1 MKFPSNELEVPSV
14 EHILS
19 LRAHMKSVFVGRNAE
34 FKVLRD
40 AFNGKFEG
48 ATGAGING
56 SEGKPE
62 IIYNIANATVRRY
75 LDSMSAP
82 PRIEAMPEGFDL
94 EDLELADK
102 KTKWIEHILN
112 EERLPL
118 KMMHVAFYQS
128 LLDKAII
135 HIRPA
140 PLLKHGFRIEVI
152 APEHYYPVV
161 TGDDYSHPEAVL
173 ISFNVYDA
181 MSNDRR
187 EGFDANRIPQK
198 EVVEYWDKT
207 WMKRVENGVTKL
219 EIKHDFGVLPF
230 FEAHNLPLPHQHRG
244 QGDIDHVISLN
255 DYLNRLFSDLG
266 AMIDYAANPIAIIR
280 GSKAG
285 GANLP
290 FAPRAVWELERD
302 AQASFLQW
310 QGAPP
315 SVEAQMLRTLQAVED
330 VTGVSSPAFGRDI
343 PSGTS
348 DRAIRSILAGFNTR
362 LGTKQQMLAMALQEM
377 SNALLTM
384 AHKLYPSR
392 EYAIVGE
399 SMKSDKNL
407 GKKIVY
413 TVKPSEFGEF
423 NRTRITFMPGDPSTL
438 YFQETDKMAKGLQSK
453 FTTMKNL
460 GIQYPWEE
468 LERMRLEQEEALVH
482 QNDAAVAGKG
492 EFVSPQQQAEAD
504 QNGAAALGP
513 MMEQLK
519 GMQDTQAQRQKERA
533 EALAAK
539 RQQTEIMR
547 PQEGAGVP
555 QPDQA
560 PGNLEPLGTLEQ
572 PVASADDVAQ
582 AAKRAMLSGTAHYVA
597 QTGPGGKPSN
607 PRIVLSNMADE
618 QALREQLGAAGAGV
632 VFVPGGS
639 DKMAQAPE
647 GSIELQGLKKKSEL
661 RTLDNAYLSVV
672 VMGVERN
679 NRSGLIFKV
688 GVLDDRGNL
697 VPLSNTN
704 PQRNITAEQ
713 GEIIRMK
720 ISAANRRIDN
730 GIVKWSVAMPT
741 VVTQKMA
748 PTKPSSFKDIEKLWE
763 NGK

>member
-1 MKFPSNELEVPSV
+1 MKFPGQELEAPSID
-14 EHILS
+14 HILS
-19 LRAHMKSVFVGRNAE
+19 LREHMKSVFTGRNAE

-40 AFNGKFEG
+40 AFTGRFQG
-48 ATGAGING
+48 TTGAGING
-56 SEGKPE
+56 SEGRPE
-62 IIYNIANATVRRY
+62 ITYNICNATVRRY

-82 PRIEAMPEGFDL
+82 PRIEAQPEGFDL

-102 KTKWIEHILN
+102 KTKFIEHFFN
-112 EERLPL
+112 EEKLPL
-118 KMMHVAFYQS
+118 KLMHIAFYQA

-140 PLLKHGFRIEVI
+140 PHLKHGFRLVVI
-152 APEHYYPVV
+152 APEHYYPIV
-161 TGDDYSHPEAVL
+161 TGDDYAHPEGV
-173 ISFNVYDA
+173 IITFNTYDA
-181 MSNDRR
+181 MSTDRR
-187 EGFDANRIPQK
+187 EGFDPNKVPQK
-198 EVVEYWDKT
+198 ETVEYWDKT
-207 WMKRVENGVTKL
+207 WMKRIENGVTKV
-219 EIKHDFGVLPF
+219 EIKHDFGFIPVW
-230 FEAHNLPLPHQHRG
+230 EVHNLPLPNQHRG
-244 QGDIDHVISLN
+244 QGDIDHVIGLN

-362 LGTKQQMLAMALQEM
+362 LGTKQQLLAMALQEM
-377 SNALLTM
+377 SNGLLAM
-384 AHKLYPSR
+384 AAKLYPKR
-392 EYAIVGE
+392 AYAIVGE

-413 TVKPSEFGEF
+413 EVKPEEFGEF
-423 NRTRITFMPGDPSTL
+423 NRTRITFLPGDPSTL
-438 YFQETDKMAKGLQSK
+438 YFQETDKMGKGLQSK

-468 LERMRLEQEEALVH
+468 LERMRLEGEEALIT
-482 QNDAAVAGKG
+482 QNNAAVANKG
-492 EFVSPQQQAEAD
+492 EFVSPGQQAEAD
-504 QNGAAALGP
+504 EAAAPQLEG
-513 MMEQLK
+513 MMQQLR
-519 GMQDTQAQRQKERA
+519 GMQETQGQRQKEMA
-533 EALAAK
+533 ERLAAK
-539 RQQTEIMR
+539 RQQTETMT
-547 PQEGAGVP
+547 PVEGAGVP
-555 QPDQA
+555 SPDQPPTDLA
-560 PGNLEPLGTLEQ
+560 PLSTLEE
-572 PVASADDVAQ
+572 PVLSADDVMQ
-582 AAKRAMLSGTAHYVA
+582 AAKRAMLSGTAKLVA
-597 QTGPGGKPSN
+597 NTDPNGKPAN

-639 DKMAQAPE
+639 DKMAQDPQ
-647 GSIELQGLKKKSEL
+647 GSIELQGLKKKSDL
-661 RTLDNAYLSVV
+661 RTVENAYITAV

-688 GVLDDRGNL
+688 GVLNDRGDL
-697 VPLSNTN
+697 VSLCNTN
-704 PQRNITAEQ
+704 PQRNVSAEQ
-713 GEIIRMK
+713 GEMIRIK
-720 ISAANRRIDN
+720 VSAVNRRVDN
-730 GIVKWSVAMPT
+730 GTTKWSVATPT
-741 VVTQKMA
+741 VAPAKIA
-748 PTKPSSFKDIEKLWE
+748 PTKPSSFADIERIWE